1 MISFLRII
9 KEQQISF
16 NFNLTD
22 DKIDHYLG
30 DILKLFDA
38 QLLSI
43 EKENIFINFSNKIS
57 RQVFADTY
65 NLVLPDDYTIEDDE
79 YDDSNP
85 YALKRRDFPNY
96 FFTMKKKA
104 FSKIVEKEEAR

>member
-1 MISFLRII
+1 MISFLKLI

-22 DKIDHYLG
+22 DKIEHYLA

-43 EKENIFINFSNKIS
+43 EEENIFIKFNNKTS

-65 NLVLPDDYTIEDDE
+65 NLVLPDDYMIEDDE
-79 YDDSNP
+79 YHDSNP
-85 YALKRRDFPNY
+85 YALRRRDFPNY
-96 FFTMKKKA
+96 FFTMKKKS
-104 FSKIVEKEEAR
+104 FGKIVEKEEAR